1 MIELEALKRIA
12 AVDHTPKLPRLHLD
26 RVVGKVVNEFLGAHA
41 HCRSAKWMAERI
53 DLRLMRHGSEARD
66 RFREMLKEELDA

>member
-26 RVVGKVVNEFLGAHA
+26 RVVGK
-41 HCRSAKWMAERI
+41 
-53 DLRLMRHGSEARD
+53 
-66 RFREMLKEELDA
+66 KEELDA